1 MEIKVSAIV
10 LFVGKWYFCRLYS
23 GFFGSFGRVVVSLF
37 AAVDAC
43 RAAFLGG

>member
-10 LFVGKWYFCRLYS
+10 LFVGKWYFCRLNG
-23 GFFGSFGRVVVSLF
+23 GFFGHIMVPLF
-37 AAVDAC
+37 AAVGAC